1 MFGEDFFLGFLF
13 GAIAVSIFG
22 YISNAIK
29 KDQKAMNAPG
39 KPQMVSVPTKKTPA
53 QVVAEARMATLRL
66 GLWIVFLIAA
76 IGVIILTFY

>member
-1 MFGEDFFLGFLF
+1 MFGEDFFLGFLM
-13 GAIAVSIFG
+13 GAIASFIIGNIFKSIQ
-22 YISNAIK
+22 